1 MATLQEIAKTYENLA
16 KATAPVKTGAMRD
29 RIKVSYAKLDDLTY
43 QFDLNGISY
52 MVWWNTPPKIVSK
65 RRRTLS
71 KRSEFNFVVRASNN
85 PILKDKIDEYIK
97 ADIITTVTDNMRYYL
112 EKDGFGKVKQVFRKI
127 S

>member
-1 MATLQEIAKTYENLA
+1 MATLKDIAKTYEDLA

-29 RIKVSYAKLDDLTY
+29 RIKVSYAKLDDLSY

-52 MVWWNTPPKIVSK
+52 MLWWNTPPKIVSK

-85 PILKDKIDEYIK
+85 PTLKDKIDEYIK
-97 ADIITTVTDNMRYYL
+97 ADIITTVTDNMQYYL
-112 EKDGFGKVKQVFRKI
+112 DKDGFGKVKQVFRKI

>member
-1 MATLQEIAKTYENLA
+1 MATLQQIAKTYEDLA
-16 KATAPVKTGAMRD
+16 KAGAPVKTGTMRD
-29 RIKVSYAKLDDLTY
+29 RIRVSYAKLDDLTY

-52 MVWWNTPPKIVSK
+52 MLWWNTPPKVVK
-65 RRRTLS
+65 RIKLS
-71 KRSEFNFVVRASNN
+71 RKPQFNFVVRAANN

-112 EKDGFGKVKQVFRKI
+112 EKDGFGKVKQVFRKL

>member
-1 MATLQEIAKTYENLA
+1 MATLQEIAKTYETLA
-16 KATAPVKTGAMRD
+16 KAGAPVKTGTMRD
-29 RIKVSYAKLDDLTY
+29 RIRVSYSKLDDLTY

-52 MVWWNTPPKIVSK
+52 MVWWNTPPKVVK
-65 RRRTLS
+65 RIKLS
-71 KRSEFNFVVRASNN
+71 RKPQFNFVVRASNS
-85 PILKDKIDEYIK
+85 PVLKDKIDEYIK